1 MILSKPPES
10 RETVENRN
18 ANELQ
23 QLLGITDE
31 EISKAK
37 TQTSFYENIVKM
49 EKENNMAITLH
60 KYINQEEREM
70 KKEQIK
76 EIQVT
81 VYHCLK
87 CEYIYIFIFIMNS
100 TWLEK
105 PSEFC
110 ITLKHTISQ
119 SQGVKRFFKCSECGK
134 KKTTLNN
141 FYPSGECCK
150 NSSWV
155 RCGMGNLDIGYDN
168 RKDQLKVNGDDV
180 RSHING
186 YYIS

>member
-37 TQTSFYENIVKM
+37 TQTSFYENIVKI

-87 CEYIYIFIFIMNS
+87 CEYIYI
-100 TWLEK
+100 
-105 PSEFC
+105 
-110 ITLKHTISQ
+110 
-119 SQGVKRFFKCSECGK
+119 
-134 KKTTLNN
+134 
-141 FYPSGECCK
+141 
-150 NSSWV
+150 
-155 RCGMGNLDIGYDN
+155 
-168 RKDQLKVNGDDV
+168 
-180 RSHING
+180 
-186 YYIS
+186 YIYNE